1 MRTYL
6 LLFACLIVN
15 TAIAQSGDDTL
26 SGTTIFGK
34 VVERST
40 GEPMEFVDV
49 VLYRS
54 ESENFLEGTTTGKDG
69 KFQFTFTDITP
80 GKYYAQTS
88 FMGYEPKR
96 SRVFSIDGKT
106 REVGLKE
113 LAIEISVS
121 LLEEVEVTATKSTLN
136 LGLDRR
142 TYNVDADIMAQ
153 TSSVTEILQNLP
165 SVTVDVNGQVSLR
178 GTSNI
183 TYLVNGRP
191 SALLRAGGAAALQQI
206 PANSIE
212 RIEVITNPSARY
224 RPDGIGGIINI
235 VLKEATRQGLN
246 GSVQANVGNL
256 DRYNANI
263 LLNYGAG
270 EVNFF
275 GGYGVRHASTPQD
288 ITDLR
293 IGREGGAAVNS
304 FKSVSDV
311 TFGELSHLAT
321 AGLTFP
327 LGEGG
332 QVEISGEYFYL
343 NNDNNSLTSWDVTE
357 EDATTLFDVDRQYN
371 GYEQEFDV
379 GIAYEREFENEDH
392 SLAIEFN
399 LSGYDETED
408 NVYKELYKAPF
419 AGTDRSRNLI
429 EKGGPV
435 MEFVVEYARPIG
447 RESELEVGYLGEIMK
462 DDINILGENFLS
474 NGENRWKTDP
484 LKTYRFKFNQTVHA
498 AYGVF
503 THAIESFFF
512 SAGLRAEQTFIT
524 SNLVTT
530 GEEIPNDYF
539 NLFPTLALGLELGD
553 NEELQLSYSKRIN
566 RADPDE
572 QNPFPEYDD
581 PRTRDRGNP
590 KLLPEQVHSI
600 ELGYHLQNEK
610 FTFMP
615 TLYYRYLYDGFT
627 EFREIVEDTV
637 LQTTFTNFSNQTLAG
652 AEVIFKGNVSK
663 FLDLNFSANAYYN
676 ELDGTNLGLPADQS
690 QVTWDA
696 KLGANFSFSKN
707 TYGQLNAQYVSSRL
721 TPQGEFQPIVLLNLG
736 LRQDIFN
743 RKASILFT
751 VSDVFASVEW
761 ESLIDNNN
769 LYWNT
774 IYGRNNQIFY
784 LGFSY
789 RFGESYAQRRKRK
802 PEKLDFEDVIEVPN
816 PAPKEDEEE

>member
-1 MRTYL
+1 
-6 LLFACLIVN
+6 
-15 TAIAQSGDDTL
+15 
-26 SGTTIFGK
+26 
-34 VVERST
+34 
-40 GEPMEFVDV
+40 
-49 VLYRS
+49 
-54 ESENFLEGTTTGKDG
+54 
-69 KFQFTFTDITP
+69 
-80 GKYYAQTS
+80 
-88 FMGYEPKR
+88 
-96 SRVFSIDGKT
+96 
-106 REVGLKE
+106 
-113 LAIEISVS
+113 EISVS

-142 TYNVDADIMAQ
+142 AYNVDADIMAQ
-153 TSSVTEILQNLP
+153 SSSATEILQNLP

-183 TYLVNGRP
+183 TYLINGRP

-212 RIEVITNPSARY
+212 RIEVITNPSAKY

-235 VLKEATRQGLN
+235 VLKDATRQGLN
-246 GSVQANVGNL
+246 GTVQANVGNL

-263 LLNYGAG
+263 LLNYGA
-270 EVNFF
+270 EDVNFF
-275 GGYGVRHASTPQD
+275 GSYGIRHASTPQD
-288 ITDLR
+288 ITDIR
-293 IGREGGAAVNS
+293 IDREGGADINT

-321 AGLTFP
+321 AGVTFP
-327 LGEGG
+327 VGESG
-332 QVEISGEYFYL
+332 QVEIAGEYFYL
-343 NNDNNSLTSWDVTE
+343 NNDNNSFTKWDVTE
-357 EDATTLFDVDRQYN
+357 EDATSLFDIDRQYN
-371 GYEQEFDV
+371 GYEQEYDV
-379 GIAYEREFENEDH
+379 GIAYEREFENNEDH

-408 NVYKELYKAPF
+408 NNYNEIYKSPF
-419 AGTDRSRNLI
+419 AGNAISRNLI

-447 RESELEVGYLGEIMK
+447 RESELELGYLGEIMK
-462 DDINILGENFLS
+462 DDINILGEDFLS
-474 NGENRWKTDP
+474 PENKWETDP

-498 AYGVF
+498 GYGLF
-503 THAIESFFF
+503 THTIESFFF
-512 SAGLRAEQTFIT
+512 SAGLRAEQTLIT
-524 SNLVTT
+524 SNLVSS
-530 GEEIPNDYF
+530 GEKIPNDYF
-539 NLFPTLALGLELGD
+539 NIFPTLALGLELGD
-553 NEELQLSYSKRIN
+553 NEEIQLSYSKRIN

-590 KLLPEQVHSI
+590 KLLPEQVHSV
-600 ELGYHLQNEK
+600 ELAYHLQNEK

-615 TLYYRYLYDGFT
+615 SLYYRYLYDGFT

-652 AEVIFKGNVSK
+652 AEVIFKGNVSN
-663 FLDLNFSANAYYN
+663 FLDLNFSANAYYS
-676 ELDGTNLGLPADQS
+676 ELDGTSLGLPANQS
-690 QVTWDA
+690 QITWDT
-696 KLGANFSFSKN
+696 KLGANFTISKT
-707 TYGQLNAQYVSSRL
+707 TYGQLNAQYVSNRL

-743 RKASILFT
+743 RNASILFT

-761 ESLIDNNN
+761 ESLIDNEN

-774 IYGRNNQIFY
+774 TYGRNNQIFY

-789 RFGESYAQRRKRK
+789 RFGQSYANKRKRK
-802 PEKLDFEDVIEVPN
+802 PEKLEFEDAIEVPN
-816 PAPKEDEEE
+816 PVPKEEDEE

>member
-6 LLFACLIVN
+6 LPFICFFYSIFN
-15 TAIAQSGDDTL
+15 TATAQPNSNPAA
-26 SGTTIFGK
+26 FGV
-34 VVERST
+34 VVEKST

-49 VLYRS
+49 VLY
-54 ESENFLEGTTTGKDG
+54 EHEGETFLDGVTTNGKGEFRFSDLAS
-69 KFQFTFTDITP
+69 
-80 GKYYAQTS
+80 GKYYVETN

-96 SRVFSIDGKT
+96 SRVFSIESKNQ
-106 REVGLKE
+106 EVDLKK
-113 LAIEISVS
+113 LPIEISVS
-121 LLEEVEVTATKSTLN
+121 LLEQVEVTATKSTLN

-142 TYNVDADIMAQ
+142 AYNVDADIMAQ
-153 TSSVTEILQNLP
+153 TSSATEILQNLP

-212 RIEVITNPSARY
+212 RIEVITNPSAKY

-235 VLKEATRQGLN
+235 VLKDANRQGLN

-256 DRYNANI
+256 DRYNANVM
-263 LLNYGAG
+263 LNYGMDD
-270 EVNFF
+270 VNFF
-275 GGYGVRHASTPQD
+275 GSYGIRHANTPQD

-293 IGREGGAAVNS
+293 IDREGGVDLNS

-311 TFGELSHLAT
+311 TFGELSHMAT
-321 AGLTFP
+321 AGVSFP
-327 LGEGG
+327 LGESGF
-332 QVEISGEYFYL
+332 VEISGEYFYL
-343 NNDNNSLTSWDVTE
+343 NNDNNSLTAWDVTE
-357 EDATTLFDVDRQYN
+357 EDAVNQFNIGRQYN
-371 GYEQEFDV
+371 GYEQEYDV
-379 GIAYEREFENEDH
+379 GVAYEREFDNNEDH

-399 LSGYDETED
+399 LSGYDEKED
-408 NVYKELYKAPF
+408 NIYDERYFVPF
-419 AGTDRSRNLI
+419 TGNAQSRNLI
-429 EKGGPV
+429 KKGGPV

-462 DDINILGENFLS
+462 DDIDILGEDFRNT
-474 NGENRWKTDP
+474 WMTAP
-484 LKTYRFKFNQTVHA
+484 LKTCRFKFDQTVHA
-498 AYGVF
+498 GYGVF
-503 THAIESFFF
+503 TQAIESFYY
-512 SAGLRAEQTFIT
+512 SAGVRAEQTLIT
-524 SNLVTT
+524 SNLISS
-530 GEEIPNDYF
+530 GEKIPNDYF
-539 NLFPTLALGLELGD
+539 NIFPTLAVGLELGD
-553 NEELQLSYSKRIN
+553 NEEIRLSYSKRIN

-590 KLLPEQVHSI
+590 KLLPEQVHSV
-600 ELGYHLQNEK
+600 ELGYYLQNEK

-652 AEVIFKGNVSK
+652 AEVIFKGNVAK

-676 ELDGTNLGLPADQS
+676 ELDGTNLGLAANQS
-690 QVTWDA
+690 QITWDT
-696 KLGANFSFSKN
+696 KLGANFNISKN
-707 TYGQLNAQYVSSRL
+707 TYGQINAQYISSRL

-743 RKASILFT
+743 RNASILFT
-751 VSDVFASVEW
+751 VSDVFASVEF
-761 ESLIDNNN
+761 ESLIDNPN

-789 RFGESYAQRRKRK
+789 RFGESYAQKRKRK
-802 PEKLDFEDVIEVPN
+802 PEKLEFEDLIEVPN
-816 PAPKEDEEE
+816 PVPKEDEEE

>member
-1 MRTYL
+1 MRTYFL
-6 LLFACLIVN
+6 LLTCLIVN
-15 TAIAQSGDDTL
+15 TAMSQSGN
-26 SGTTIFGK
+26 GTHAGTPVFGT
-34 VVERST
+34 VVEKST

-49 VLYRS
+49 VLYKD
-54 ESENFLEGTTTGKDG
+54 ESTEILGGVTTGKDG
-69 KFQFTFTDITP
+69 KFRFTDIAP

-88 FMGYEPKR
+88 FIGYEPKK
-96 SRVFSIDGKT
+96 SRVFSVDSKA
-106 REVGLKE
+106 REVDLKE
-113 LAIEISVS
+113 LAIEISIS
-121 LLEEVEVTATKSTLN
+121 LLEQVEVTAAKSTLN

-153 TSSVTEILQNLP
+153 TSSATEILQNLP

-235 VLKEATRQGLN
+235 VLKDANHQGLN

-263 LLNYGAG
+263 LLNYGMKD
-270 EVNFF
+270 VNFF
-275 GGYGVRHASTPQD
+275 GSYGIRHANTPQD

-293 IGREGGAAVNS
+293 IDREEGVDVNYL
-304 FKSVSDV
+304 KSVSDV

-321 AGLTFP
+321 AGVTFP
-327 LGEGG
+327 VGESGI
-332 QVEISGEYFYL
+332 VEISGEYFYL
-343 NNDNNSLTSWDVTE
+343 NNDNNSFANWDVTNE
-357 EDATTLFDVDRQYN
+357 EGHKLFDIDRQYN
-371 GYEQEFDV
+371 GYEQEYDV
-379 GIAYEREFENEDH
+379 GIAYEREFDNNEDH
-392 SLAIEFN
+392 SLAVEFN
-399 LSGYDETED
+399 LSGYEETED
-408 NVYKELYKAPF
+408 NLYNEIYKVPS
-419 AGTDRSRNLI
+419 AGNALSRNLI
-429 EKGGPV
+429 KKGGPV

-462 DDINILGENFLS
+462 DDIDILGENF
-474 NGENRWKTDP
+474 ENIWETDP
-484 LKTYRFKFNQTVHA
+484 LRTYRFKFNQTLHA
-498 AYGVF
+498 GYGVF
-503 THAIESFFF
+503 THAIESFYF
-512 SAGLRAEQTFIT
+512 SAGVRAEQALVTP
-524 SNLVTT
+524 NLVSN
-530 GEEIPNDYF
+530 GEKFKNNYF
-539 NLFPTLALGLELGD
+539 NIFPTLALGLELGD
-553 NEELQLSYSKRIN
+553 NEEVRLSYSKRIN

-581 PRTRDRGNP
+581 PYTRDRGNP
-590 KLLPEQVHSI
+590 RLKPEQVHSV
-600 ELGYHLQNEK
+600 ELGYFLQNEK

-627 EFREIVEDTV
+627 EFRQQIGDILE
-637 LQTTFTNFSNQTLAG
+637 TTFTNFSNQTMAG
-652 AEVIFKGNVSK
+652 AEVIFKGNVSD
-663 FLDLNFSANAYYN
+663 FLNLNFSANAYYN
-676 ELDGTNLGLPADQS
+676 ELDGSNLGLPANQS
-690 QVTWDA
+690 QITWDT

-707 TYGQLNAQYVSSRL
+707 TYGQLNTQYVSSRL

-743 RKASILFT
+743 RNASILFT

-761 ESLIDNNN
+761 ESLIDNRN

-774 IYGRNNQIFY
+774 VYGRNNQIFY

-789 RFGESYAQRRKRK
+789 RFGQSYVNKRKRK
-802 PEKLDFEDVIEVPN
+802 HDKLDFEDVIEVPN
-816 PAPKEDEEE
+816 PVPKEDEEE

>member
-1 MRTYL
+1 MKNYYSL
-6 LLFACLIVN
+6 LICLMCFAGGA
-15 TAIAQSGDDTL
+15 AIAQPNSDTAV
-26 SGTTIFGK
+26 FGV
-34 VVERST
+34 VVEKST

-49 VLYRS
+49 VLYEH
-54 ESENFLEGTTTGKDG
+54 ESETFLDGITTNKKGE
-69 KFQFTFTDITP
+69 FRFSDIAP
-80 GKYYAQTS
+80 GKYYVQTN
-88 FMGYEPKR
+88 FMGYEPMK
-96 SRVFSIDGKT
+96 SRVFSIDGKNQA
-106 REVGLKE
+106 VDLKKIP
-113 LAIEISVS
+113 IEITVS
-121 LLEEVEVTATKSTLN
+121 LLDQVEVTATKSTLN

-142 TYNVDADIMAQ
+142 AYNVDADIMSQ
-153 TSSVTEILQNLP
+153 TSSATEILQNLP

-183 TYLVNGRP
+183 TYLINGRP

-212 RIEVITNPSARY
+212 RIEVITNPSAKY

-235 VLKEATRQGLN
+235 VLKDANKQGLN
-246 GSVQANVGNL
+246 GSVLANVGNL

-263 LLNYGAG
+263 LLNYGKDD
-270 EVNFF
+270 VNFF
-275 GGYGVRHASTPQD
+275 GSYGIRHANTPQD

-293 IGREGGAAVNS
+293 IDREEGVDINS
-304 FKSVSDV
+304 FKNVSDV

-321 AGLTFP
+321 AGVSFP
-327 LGEGG
+327 LGESGS
-332 QVEISGEYFYL
+332 VEISGEYFYL
-343 NNDNNSLTSWDVTE
+343 NNDNNSFTRWDVTE
-357 EDATTLFDVDRQYN
+357 DDALSQFNIDRQYN
-371 GYEQEFDV
+371 GYEQEYDV
-379 GIAYEREFENEDH
+379 GVAYEREFENEDH

-399 LSGYDETED
+399 LSGYEETED
-408 NVYKELYKAPF
+408 NLYDEQYLTPF
-419 AGTDRSRNLI
+419 TGNALSRNLI
-429 EKGGPV
+429 KKGGPV

-447 RESELEVGYLGEIMK
+447 RESELELGYLGEIMK
-462 DDINILGENFLS
+462 DDIDILGEDF
-474 NGENRWKTDP
+474 ENSWMTDP

-498 AYGVF
+498 GYGVF
-503 THAIESFFF
+503 TQTIESFYY
-512 SAGLRAEQTFIT
+512 SVGLRAEQTTIT
-524 SNLVTT
+524 SNLVSS
-530 GEEIPNDYF
+530 GEKIPNDYF
-539 NLFPTLALGLELGD
+539 NIFPTLALGLELGD
-553 NEELQLSYSKRIN
+553 NEEIRLSYSKRIN

-590 KLLPEQVHSI
+590 KLLPEQVHSV
-600 ELGYHLQNEK
+600 ELGYRLQNEK

-652 AEVIFKGNVSK
+652 AELIFKGNVAK

-676 ELDGTNLGLPADQS
+676 ELDGTNLGLDANQS
-690 QVTWDA
+690 QITWDT
-696 KLGANFSFSKN
+696 KLGANFNISKN
-707 TYGQLNAQYVSSRL
+707 TYGQINAQYISSRL

-743 RKASILFT
+743 RNASILFT
-751 VSDVFASVEW
+751 VSDVFASVEF
-761 ESLIDNNN
+761 ESLIDNPN

-789 RFGESYAQRRKRK
+789 RFGQSYVNKRKRK
-802 PEKLDFEDVIEVPN
+802 PEKLDFEDAIEVPN
-816 PAPKEDEEE
+816 PVPKEDEEE